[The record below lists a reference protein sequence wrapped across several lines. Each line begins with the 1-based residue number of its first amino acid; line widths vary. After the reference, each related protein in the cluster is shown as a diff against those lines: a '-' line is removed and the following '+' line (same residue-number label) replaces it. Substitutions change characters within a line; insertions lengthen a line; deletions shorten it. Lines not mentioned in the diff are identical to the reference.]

1 MLYTRSW
8 IVNFR
13 FSEEEFDLLKARC
26 DEHGARSLSDYVRDV
41 MLRTLKAGESPA
53 DADDGASSLERRLS
67 RMERK
72 LSRLEESLHFLESAL
87 LQQIALQNRS
97 ND

>member
-1 MLYTRSW
+1 MLYTRSR

-41 MLRTLKAGESPA
+41 MLRTLKAGESPPTQMTGLA
-53 DADDGASSLERRLS
+53 RWNVG
-67 RMERK
+67 
-72 LSRLEESLHFLESAL
+72 
-87 LQQIALQNRS
+87 
-97 ND
+97 